1 MTYWLKEVAA
11 LPYVCGRTTALPQW
25 KELDRPR
32 EKLLHHGRQYL
43 SDAELLAI
51 LLGSG
56 SRRETAVD
64 LARRILHAADHDLH
78 HLGQASISDLME
90 FHGVGQAKA
99 ITIVAALELGRRRQ
113 LLARPERPQITAS
126 VDAYHYLLPVFQD
139 LTHEECH
146 FLALNRANRVL
157 RRVAVSSGGVSGT
170 VVDAKVVFGRALQA
184 KASGI
189 ILAHNHPS
197 GQLRPSTQDRELTR
211 KLVAAGKTLDLPLLD
226 HLIITDGAYFSFAD
240 EGLLS

>member
-1 MTYWLKEVAA
+1 MTYWLKEVAK
-11 LPYVCGRTTALPQW
+11 PYYPAQPLAVLRHWNEA
-25 KELDRPR
+25 DRPR
-32 EKLLHHGRQYL
+32 EKLLQHGRQHL

-64 LARRILHAADHDLH
+64 LARRILHAANHDLH

-90 FHGVGQAKA
+90 FHGVGTAKA

-113 LLARPERPQITAS
+113 SLPRPERPQIRAS
-126 VDAYHYLLPVFQD
+126 ADAYHYLLPTFQD
-139 LTHEECH
+139 LAHEECH
-146 FLALNRANRVL
+146 FLALNRANQVL
-157 RRVAVSSGGVSGT
+157 RRVAVSSGGVAGT
-170 VVDAKVVFGRALQA
+170 VVDAKIVFGRALQA
-184 KASGI
+184 KASSL

-197 GQLRPSTQDRELTR
+197 GQLRPSQQDCDLTK

-226 HLIITDGAYFSFAD
+226 HLIITNQGYYSFAD
-240 EGLLS
+240 SGLL